1 MESQFPSASVVR
13 RRTLM
18 TGAAACVA
26 GPALLAGCRKPQPES
41 AQASPGLVIDDASR
55 MNATRVARHVVL
67 RDAGEAALL
76 AVLRAELREAKAAG
90 RPVALGVARHSM
102 GAQSLAREGT
112 ALSFTAPS
120 CVFDSGAGICRAGA
134 GTRWRDVI
142 AALDP
147 AGLSPLVM
155 QSNNDFGVAST
166 FSVNAHGWAV
176 PHGPFG
182 TTVRR
187 LRLMLADGTLVTCSR
202 QENPELFGLAMGGYG
217 LAGIIV
223 DIDTAVT
230 ANRLL
235 VPDFTVT
242 PTPDFGPKFAALC
255 ADPGVSMAY
264 GRLDVSKHDFFRQAL
279 MVGYRAAPSQ
289 PETLPAAGTGGGAMG
304 AFFRGIYRAQ
314 AGWDWGK
321 RARWF
326 METEIAPGQLEHAA
340 TRNALLNEP
349 VANLAGSDRRRT
361 DILHEYF
368 VAPNQF
374 DGFLEACRAVIPRYR
389 QDLLNVT
396 LRFVEPD
403 EASLLAYA
411 PTRRIAAVMSFTQAM
426 DAAAE
431 ADMRAMTRD
440 LAERVID
447 LGGSFYLPYRLHASA
462 AQMHRAYP
470 RAAEFAALK
479 RRYDP
484 GLLFRN
490 ALWDTWLSPG
500 AGGRAA

>member
-1 MESQFPSASVVR
+1 MVK
-13 RRTLM
+13 RRTLLA
-18 TGAAACVA
+18 GAAACAVV
-26 GPALLAGCRKPQPES
+26 PASLTGCRKSSPSIAP
-41 AQASPGLVIDDASR
+41 AAPGLAMNDASR
-55 MNATRVARHVVL
+55 MSATPVARHVVL
-67 RDAGEAALL
+67 RDGGEAALL
-76 AVLRAELREAKAAG
+76 AALRAELRAAASAG

-102 GAQSLAREGT
+102 GAQSLARAGT
-112 ALSFTAPS
+112 ALSFAAPS
-120 CVFDSGAGICRAGA
+120 CQIDTGAGICRAGA

-182 TTVRR
+182 TTVHQI
-187 LRLMLADGTLVTCSR
+187 RLMLADGTLVTCSR
-202 QENPELFGLAMGGYG
+202 QENAELFGLAMGGYG

-230 ANRLL
+230 GNRLL
-235 VPDFTVT
+235 VPDFTVL
-242 PTPDFGPKFAALC
+242 PAADFAARFTTLC
-255 ADPGVSMAY
+255 TDPAVSMAY
-264 GRLDVSKHDFFRQAL
+264 GRLDVSRHDFFQQAL
-279 MVGYRAAPSQ
+279 MVGYRTAPVQ
-289 PETLPAAGTGGGAMG
+289 PASLPAAGAGGGPMG
-304 AFFRGIYRAQ
+304 ALFRGIYRAQ
-314 AGWDWGK
+314 AGRDWAK

-326 METEIAPGQLEHAA
+326 METEIAPGRLEHAA

-349 VANLAGSDRRRT
+349 VANLAGGDHSRT

-368 VAPNQF
+368 VAPERF
-374 DGFLEACRAVIPRYR
+374 GDFLAACREVIPRYR

-396 LRFVEPD
+396 LRFVEAD
-403 EASLLAYA
+403 GASLLAYA
-411 PTRRIAAVMSFTQAM
+411 PIRRIAAVMSFTQAM
-426 DAAAE
+426 DAVAE

-440 LAERVID
+440 LTERVIA

-470 RAAEFAALK
+470 RAVAFAALK

-490 ALWDTWLSPG
+490 ALWDTWLAPAAS
-500 AGGRAA
+500 GRAA

>member
-1 MESQFPSASVVR
+1 MESQRAATTLMG
-13 RRTLM
+13 RRTLLAR
-18 TGAAACVA
+18 AAACA
-26 GPALLAGCRKPQPES
+26 ATPALLTGCGKPSPEV
-41 AQASPGLVIDDASR
+41 AQAAPALVIDDASR

-67 RDAGEAALL
+67 RDGGEAALL
-76 AVLRAELREAKAAG
+76 AVLRAELRDAKSAG

-102 GAQSLAREGT
+102 GAQSLARAGT
-112 ALSFTAPS
+112 ALSFAAPS
-120 CVFDSGAGICRAGA
+120 CTVDRRAGICRAGA

-182 TTVRR
+182 TTVHRM
-187 LRLMLADGTLVTCSR
+187 RLMLADGTLVTCSR
-202 QENPELFGLAMGGYG
+202 QENADLFGLAMGGYG

-223 DIDTAVT
+223 DVDTAVT

-235 VPDFTVT
+235 VPDYTVMQAG
-242 PTPDFGPKFAALC
+242 DFATRFAASC
-255 ADPGVSMAY
+255 TDPGVCMAY
-264 GRLDVSKHDFFRQAL
+264 GRLDVSRHDFFRQAL
-279 MVGYRAAPSQ
+279 MVAYRAAPMQ
-289 PETLPAAGTGGGAMG
+289 PDTLPAAGTGGGAMG
-304 AFFRGIYRAQ
+304 ALFRGIYRAQ

-326 METEIAPGQLEHAA
+326 MESEIAPGRLEHAA

-349 VANLAGSDRRRT
+349 VANLAGGDRRRT

-368 VAPNQF
+368 VPPNRF
-374 DGFLEACRAVIPRYR
+374 TGFLEACRAVIPRYR

-403 EASLLAYA
+403 DASLLAYA
-411 PTRRIAAVMSFTQAM
+411 PARRIAAVMSFTQAM

-440 LAERVID
+440 LVERVTD
-447 LGGSFYLPYRLHASA
+447 LGGSFYLPYRLHAST

-490 ALWDTWLSPG
+490 ALWDTWLSPA

>member
-1 MESQFPSASVVR
+1 MERQSGSTFMR
-13 RRTLM
+13 RRTLLA
-18 TGAAACVA
+18 GAAACA
-26 GPALLAGCRKPQPES
+26 AAPALLTGRHQSSPES
-41 AQASPGLVIDDASR
+41 AQAEPALVIDDASR
-55 MNATRVARHVVL
+55 MNATRVARHIVL
-67 RDAGEAALL
+67 RDDGEAALL
-76 AVLRAELREAKAAG
+76 AVLRAELRDAKSAG

-112 ALSFTAPS
+112 ALSFAAQGCTIDKS
-120 CVFDSGAGICRAGA
+120 AGICRASA

-182 TTVRR
+182 TTVHRIR
-187 LRLMLADGTLVTCSR
+187 MMLADGTLVTCSR
-202 QENPELFGLAMGGYG
+202 QENAELFGLAMGGYG

-223 DIDTAVT
+223 DIDTSVT

-235 VPDFTVT
+235 VPDFTVLPAT
-242 PTPDFGPKFAALC
+242 DFGASFAALC
-255 ADPGVSMAY
+255 TDPGVSMAY
-264 GRLDVSKHDFFRQAL
+264 GRLDVSEHDFFKQAL
-279 MVGYRAAPSQ
+279 MVGYRAAPTQ

-304 AFFRGIYRAQ
+304 AVFRDIYRAQ
-314 AGWDWGK
+314 AGRDWGK
-321 RARWF
+321 RVRWF
-326 METEIAPGQLEHAA
+326 METEIAPGSLEHSA
-340 TRNALLNEP
+340 TRNTLLNEP
-349 VANLAGSDRRRT
+349 VANLAGGDRRRT

-368 VAPNQF
+368 VAP
-374 DGFLEACRAVIPRYR
+374 DRLSSFLEACREVIPRYQ

-403 EASLLAYA
+403 SVSLLAYA

-426 DAAAE
+426 DGTAE

-440 LAERVID
+440 LTERVID

-470 RAAEFAALK
+470 RAVEFAALK

-484 GLLFRN
+484 GVLFRN
-490 ALWDTWLSPG
+490 ALWNTWLAPA